1 MADLSLIPD
10 ADWREAERR
19 AAVIRPLT
27 ELERRPRHLIL
38 AAAAALG
45 LAERQTYTLVRRCM
59 DAGGDLTALLPGRS
73 SGGRAKPRIA
83 TAGEVVLHQA
93 VHQLYLKPQKPT
105 AARVA
110 REVAGRCGAEK
121 VPVRPPSPST
131 VRRRL
136 KALSIADMRRRGEEH
151 PEAMPVHGH
160 APHGKHPLDLVQV
173 DHTPMDLIVV
183 DPIDREPIGRPWL
196 TVAIDTYSRCI
207 AGFHVT
213 LEAPSATSVALCLT
227 HVAMD
232 KAPWLAMREVDAS
245 WPVQGKPRQL
255 GVDNGSDF
263 HAQAFERGCS
273 QHRIT
278 IEWRPPGRPHFGGV
292 IERVIGTLMGLVHG
306 LPGTTFSNVGQRGS
320 YDSDKAACLTL
331 EEVEH
336 WLAVAVAKYYHQNP
350 HEGLDGQTPL
360 RRWQEG
366 VITLQAEGGS
376 VPAPRNSRAYLVD
389 FLPVL
394 RRSLQ
399 RNGITIDH
407 LTYFSTALR
416 AWITARDRP
425 GPLLIRRDPRDL
437 SRVFVLDSQD
447 DSYLEVP
454 TRDLSRPSISLW
466 EHRLARRR
474 LRLRH
479 RGEIDEAA
487 LFAAIEEMR
496 ATERT
501 AKHLTRAARRDRVRR
516 SAAPGQPA
524 APPSAAPASTE
535 PETAE
540 FTGPDVVEAAAPSPF
555 DIIEQW

>member
-1 MADLSLIPD
+1 MVDVSLVPE
-10 ADWREAERR
+10 ATWREARRR
-19 AAVIRPLT
+19 ADIIRPLA
-27 ELERRPRHLIL
+27 ERDHRPRHLVQ
-38 AAAAALG
+38 AAAATLG
-45 LAERQTYTLVRRCM
+45 LSERHTYTILRRCQE
-59 DAGGDLTALLPGRS
+59 AGGDLTSMLPGRS
-73 SGGRAKPRIA
+73 SGGRDKRRMALASEAALDRIVR
-83 TAGEVVLHQA
+83 E
-93 VHQLYLKPQKPT
+93 LYLTPQKPT
-105 AARVA
+105 AARIV
-110 REVAGRCGAEK
+110 REVIGRCRSEK
-121 VPVRPPSPST
+121 LPVPSPNT
-131 VRRRL
+131 VRRRI
-136 KALSIADMRRRGEEH
+136 KALSIADMRHRGEEH
-151 PEAMPVHGH
+151 PEAKPVHGH
-160 APHGKHPLDLVQV
+160 APHGRHPLDLVQM

-183 DPIDREPIGRPWL
+183 DPTDREPIGRPWL

-232 KAPWLAMREVDAS
+232 KAPWLTMRAVDAS
-245 WPVQGKPRQL
+245 WPVQGKPLRL

-263 HAQAFERGCS
+263 HSQAFERGCA
-273 QHRIT
+273 QHGIA

-292 IERVIGTLMGLVHG
+292 IERVIGTMMGLVHG
-306 LPGTTFSNVGQRGS
+306 LPGTTFSNVGQRGG

-331 EEVEH
+331 EELEH
-336 WLAVAVAKYYHQNP
+336 WLAVAVAKYYHQHP
-350 HEGLDGQTPL
+350 HEGLEGQIPL
-360 RRWQEG
+360 RRWQDG
-366 VITLQAEGGS
+366 VAALQAAGGG
-376 VPAPRNSRAYLVD
+376 VPVPRDPRAYLVD

-394 RRSLQ
+394 HRSLQ
-399 RNGITIDH
+399 RDGITIDH

-425 GPLLIRRDPRDL
+425 EPVLIRRDPRDL
-437 SRVFVLDSQD
+437 SRVFVLDPRD

-479 RGEIDEAA
+479 RSEVNEAA
-487 LFAAIEEMR
+487 LFATIDEMR

-501 AKHLTRAARRDRVRR
+501 ANHLTRSVRRDRARR

-524 APPSAAPASTE
+524 APPPVTPASIEPATLASTDPGVEAFAPA
-535 PETAE
+535 
-540 FTGPDVVEAAAPSPF
+540 PF